1 MGQCKSKS
9 PSSTEDLSHYQ
20 RTYTITSILGAGG
33 FGQIYTAIHNLT
45 SREVVVKQISK
56 RSSLET
62 DLLEDTPVPREVKT
76 MSSISHP
83 NVVEL
88 LDFYSLPKHFL
99 MILEYLPGW
108 QDLFDY
114 SVNIRYLDEDI
125 TKKIMKQTLDVLHH
139 LHTDLK
145 IAHLDIKPE
154 NILINPEDLT
164 IKLIDFGAATYI
176 TGDKLTIFSGTRQYA
191 SPDVLFRSKYDPVHA
206 DIWAAGVMLYRL
218 VLGDFPFQTPD
229 DYYVQLRFPRRQPEL
244 SIFCKHLI
252 SLMLCRQSELRPK
265 SVSELFRTPF
275 LL

>member
-9 PSSTEDLSHYQ
+9 PSITEDLSHFE
-20 RTYTITSILGAGG
+20 RTYTITSKLGSGG

-45 SREVVVKQISK
+45 NHEVVVKQINK
-56 RSSLET
+56 RSTLDT

-88 LDFYSLPKHFL
+88 LDFYSLPKHYL

-139 LHTDLK
+139 LHTELK

-154 NILINPEDLT
+154 NILINPTDLT

-176 TGDKLTIFSGTRQYA
+176 TGDKLTVFSGTRQFA

-218 VLGDFPFQTPD
+218 VLGDFPFKTPD
-229 DYYVQLRFPRRQPEL
+229 DYYIQLRFPRRQPEL

-252 SLMLCRQSELRPK
+252 SLMLCRQSDLRPK

-275 LL
+275 LM